1 MRVIFHNLPQKFAML
16 LLAIAVW
23 YLVSL
28 NDTSTSQKS
37 YRIPL
42 EIEGILDNQ
51 IVSGAPTDV
60 EIVVSGPSKQIDR
73 LKEENFGSYLDFNGA
88 SGNYDKRIRV
98 NIPQG
103 LSLISVSPE
112 TAIGTVE
119 QISNKVYPVSISLLT
134 PLNQNYSYRAVSQP
148 TAVEVNGRESVLA
161 KIDKVV
167 AIVNPKNEKIE
178 SFEAQV
184 IVVDKEQKP
193 LPGLSTKPPKVQI
206 ELEQIAV
213 LHNKTV
219 KLVLEKPLI
228 KDLILDSFQISQ
240 KEINVVG
247 KLEDIEKLEEIKAKV
262 DLDTPPKKAGTYN
275 VGLGLELPQGVKTT
289 DQVTVELKL
298 SEPVKERENDV
309 TTNPPLRRPDPA
321 KNQQ

>member
-1 MRVIFHNLPQKFAML
+1 MKVIFHNLPQKLAML
-16 LLAIAVW
+16 LLAIVVW

-28 NDTSTSQKS
+28 NDTSISQKS

-42 EIEGILDNQ
+42 EIEGILENQ
-51 IVSGAPTDV
+51 IISGAPTDV

-119 QISNKVYPVSISLLT
+119 QISNKVFPVIVSIQT
-134 PLNQNYSYRAVSQP
+134 PLNQNLSYRTSVLPGS
-148 TAVEVNGRESVLA
+148 VEVSGRESVLA
-161 KIDKVV
+161 KIDKVL
-167 AIVNPKNEKIE
+167 AIVNPRNEE
-178 SFEAQV
+178 SGKYQAQV
-184 IVVDKEQKP
+184 IIIDSEQNP
-193 LPGLSTKPPKVQI
+193 LPSLSTNPTKVQI
-206 ELEQIAV
+206 ELEQTPV

-219 KLVLEKPLI
+219 GLILEKPLI
-228 KDLILDSFQISQ
+228 KGLILSSYQLSQ
-240 KEINVVG
+240 KEINIVG
-247 KLEDIEKLEEIKAKV
+247 KIEDIDKLENIKAKV

-275 VGLGLELPQGVKTT
+275 VRVGLELPQAVKTT
-289 DQVTVELKL
+289 DRVTAKLEL
-298 SEPVKERENDV
+298 SEPPKERENDV
-309 TTNPPLRRPDPA
+309 TTNPPIRRPNPA
-321 KNQQ
+321 QNQQ